1 NMQTDS
7 PDDSL
12 VREAIALLGPGAK
25 DASLDDLT
33 AWLLQLEELCGSQDP
48 ALAPASFRTDI
59 SGSCRSTFPE
69 CGKKQATTAQTT
81 KLQTKDVKGY
91 PSLPELQLEKVCSN
105 KKNARGEAKLR
116 LSVDRGPVLVML
128 TITDFDGATHTLRA
142 VTADE
147 NDLIPIKHPGT
158 RIEATVIPLAPD
170 ELLERLR
177 HVEANIQAQRNHH
190 VQPSASTGQKA
201 CVDEQKASD
210 RLQS

>member
-1 NMQTDS
+1 MQTDS

-25 DASLDDLT
+25 DARLDDLT
-33 AWLLQLEELCGSQDP
+33 AWIRQLEELCGSQDA

-69 CGKKQATTAQTT
+69 CGKKQATTTQTT

-91 PSLPELQLEKVCSN
+91 PSLPELHMEKVSSN

-116 LSVDRGPVLVML
+116 LSVDGGPVLVML

-158 RIEATVIPLAPD
+158 RIEATVIPFAPD

-177 HVEANIQAQRNHH
+177 HVEEKIQAQRIQP
-190 VQPSASTGQKA
+190 VQPSASTEQKA
-201 CVDEQKASD
+201 SVDEQKASD
-210 RLQS
+210 RRQG